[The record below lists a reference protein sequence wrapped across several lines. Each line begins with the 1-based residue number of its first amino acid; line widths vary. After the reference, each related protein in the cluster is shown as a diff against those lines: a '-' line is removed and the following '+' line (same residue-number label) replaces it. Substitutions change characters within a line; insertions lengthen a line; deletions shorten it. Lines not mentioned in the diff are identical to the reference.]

1 VNLCTSHFN
10 PELLYAMFDNPIL
23 LTQRPW
29 TGIINRF
36 NIKHYSF
43 ITLKLRMK
51 GLICHI
57 FYIIISFSI
66 NITLKVYTSLVR
78 SQLLLLYSIVAA
90 LKARVLKHVINS
102 PLLQCVYAFMYV
114 YKLCD
119 RILENSSKSHSLYL
133 LQ

>member
-1 VNLCTSHFN
+1 
-10 PELLYAMFDNPIL
+10 MFDNPIL
-23 LTQRPW
+23 LTDSHKDLGLVLS
-29 TGIINRF
+29 TDLILNKL
-36 NIKHYSF
+36 KHYSF